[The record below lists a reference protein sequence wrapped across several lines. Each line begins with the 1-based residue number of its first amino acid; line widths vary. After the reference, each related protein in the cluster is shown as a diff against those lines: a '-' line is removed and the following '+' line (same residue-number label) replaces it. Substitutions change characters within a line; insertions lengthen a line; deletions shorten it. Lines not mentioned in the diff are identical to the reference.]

1 MTQKKN
7 RIERSAIL
15 TGIGIFFFFFLAIS
29 MTIILPN
36 NTDPSWV
43 NPSSHYQVQ
52 MYEVADPHTYIA
64 REATGSQDIEYVHH
78 LEEGVT
84 LAAFK
89 ESSAI
94 RIVAPEELESFV
106 TRFDDKELKLTPRLL
121 LLRKPQRSE
130 QFDAVAQADKK
141 RQELRSEWLKAH
153 PKWREEG
160 LQLID
165 YKIYELYDP
174 GVSEAFSL
182 AQTEGVLEDYVDK
195 DYTIVG
201 GAKQNW
207 HNDPGVVYMRNPEEY
222 RIRRFMFGDLEVY
235 KYDPLGQPVKDLAE
249 LTGDKLRFR
258 SRQEL
263 IRDGERY
270 VAIEGCWYCH
280 TDQSRTLIQD
290 SVLNGTGTFAAPPS
304 AANEYIYQKVTF
316 PGTRRIGP
324 DLSRTGV
331 KRPSRDWHKSHFWEP
346 RTESP
351 GSIMPSFRYF
361 FDDDPSG
368 QAYTVIGVPNDRFE
382 AIFQYL
388 MTKGTRITP
397 PTQAWWLG
405 KDPIQT
411 TMIID
416 GARDVIAKP
425 EASRE

>member
-7 RIERSAIL
+7 RIERSAVL
-15 TGIGIFFFFFLAIS
+15 TAIGIFFFFFLAIS

-36 NTDPSWV
+36 NIDPTWIK
-43 NPSSHYQVQ
+43 PSSHYQVQ
-52 MYEVADPHTYIA
+52 MYDVADPHTYIA
-64 REATGSQDIEYVHH
+64 RAATGSQDLEYVNH

-84 LAAFK
+84 LQAYQENGTA
-89 ESSAI
+89 
-94 RIVAPEELESFV
+94 RIIAPPELEKYI
-106 TRFDDKELKLTPRLL
+106 TRISDTKLKLTSRVL
-121 LLRKPQRSE
+121 LLREPQISE
-130 QFDAVAQADKK
+130 NFDAVAIASRRRD
-141 RQELRSEWLKAH
+141 ELRKQWLKDN
-153 PKWREEG
+153 PDWKEKG
-160 LQLID
+160 QQSVD
-165 YKIYELYDP
+165 YKIQELFDP
-174 GVSEAFSL
+174 GTPEAFSL
-182 AQTEGVLEDYVDK
+182 AQTEGVLENYIDTDFVLVD
-195 DYTIVG
+195 G
-201 GAKQNW
+201 PKQDW
-207 HNDPGVVYMRNPEEY
+207 HNDPGVIFNLNPEEY
-222 RIRRFMFGDLEVY
+222 RIRRFRFGDKDIY
-235 KYDPLGQPVKDLAE
+235 RYDPLGEPVKDLAE
-249 LTGDKLRFR
+249 LTGEELKFN
-258 SRQEL
+258 SRQKL

-290 SVLNGTGTFAAPPS
+290 SVLNGNGTFAAPPS
-304 AANEYIYQKVTF
+304 SANEYIYQKVTF

-368 QAYTVIGVPNDRFE
+368 KAFTVIGVPNDRFE

-416 GARDVIAKP
+416 GRDKIVPKSG
-425 EASRE
+425 EKQ

>member
-7 RIERSAIL
+7 RIERSAVL
-15 TGIGIFFFFFLAIS
+15 TAIGIFFFFFLAIS

-36 NTDPSWV
+36 NIDPTWIK
-43 NPSSHYQVQ
+43 PSSHYQVQ
-52 MYEVADPHTYIA
+52 MYDVADPHTYIA
-64 REATGSQDIEYVHH
+64 RAATGSQDLEYVNH

-84 LAAFK
+84 LQAYQENGTA
-89 ESSAI
+89 
-94 RIVAPEELESFV
+94 RIIAPPELEKYI
-106 TRFDDKELKLTPRLL
+106 TRISDTKLKLTSRVL
-121 LLRKPQRSE
+121 LLREPQISE
-130 QFDAVAQADKK
+130 NFDAVAIAS
-141 RQELRSEWLKAH
+141 RRRGELRKQWLKDN
-153 PKWREEG
+153 PDWKEKG
-160 LQLID
+160 QQSVD
-165 YKIYELYDP
+165 YKIQELFDP
-174 GVSEAFSL
+174 GTPEAFSL
-182 AQTEGVLEDYVDK
+182 AQTEGVLENYIDTDFVLVD
-195 DYTIVG
+195 G
-201 GAKQNW
+201 PKQDW
-207 HNDPGVVYMRNPEEY
+207 HNDPGVIFNLNPEEY
-222 RIRRFMFGDLEVY
+222 RIRRFRFGDKDIY
-235 KYDPLGQPVKDLAE
+235 RYDPLGEPVKDLAE
-249 LTGDKLRFR
+249 LTGEELKFN
-258 SRQEL
+258 SRQKL

-290 SVLNGTGTFAAPPS
+290 SVLNGNGTFAAPPS
-304 AANEYIYQKVTF
+304 SANEYIYQKVTF

-368 QAYTVIGVPNDRFE
+368 KAFTVIGVPNDRFE

-416 GARDVIAKP
+416 GRDKIVPKSG
-425 EASRE
+425 EKQ

>member
-7 RIERSAIL
+7 RIERSAVL
-15 TGIGIFFFFFLAIS
+15 TAIGIFFFFFLAIS

-36 NTDPSWV
+36 NIDPTWIK
-43 NPSSHYQVQ
+43 PSSHYQVQ
-52 MYEVADPHTYIA
+52 MYDVADPHTYIA
-64 REATGSQDIEYVHH
+64 RAATGSQDLEYVNH

-84 LAAFK
+84 LQAYQENGTA
-89 ESSAI
+89 
-94 RIVAPEELESFV
+94 RIIAPPELEKYI
-106 TRFDDKELKLTPRLL
+106 TRIGDIKLKLTSRVL
-121 LLRKPQRSE
+121 LLREPQISE
-130 QFDAVAQADKK
+130 NFDAVAIAS
-141 RQELRSEWLKAH
+141 RRRGELRKQWLKDN
-153 PKWREEG
+153 PDWKEKG
-160 LQLID
+160 QQSVD
-165 YKIYELYDP
+165 YKIQELFDP
-174 GVSEAFSL
+174 GTPEAFAL
-182 AQTEGVLEDYVDK
+182 AQTEGVLENYIDTDFVLVD
-195 DYTIVG
+195 G
-201 GAKQNW
+201 PKQEW
-207 HNDPGVVYMRNPEEY
+207 HNDPGVIFNLNPEEY
-222 RIRRFMFGDLEVY
+222 RIRRFRFGDQDIY
-235 KYDPLGQPVKDLAE
+235 RYDPLGEPVKDLAE
-249 LTGDKLRFR
+249 LTGEELKFN
-258 SRQEL
+258 SRQKL

-290 SVLNGTGTFAAPPS
+290 SVLNGNGTFAAPPS
-304 AANEYIYQKVTF
+304 SANEYIYQKVTF

-368 QAYTVIGVPNDRFE
+368 KAYTVIGVPNDRFE

-416 GARDVIAKP
+416 GRDKIVPKSG
-425 EASRE
+425 EK